1 MPQAFRR
8 RLQERMA
15 QKEAQ
20 ISALQKQ
27 EMDDAG
33 FGGKLGNT
41 PAAKIRRAA
50 VLHKHMVET
59 EQFRNRMEREI
70 SQNLEEMRRQNDV
83 HRSKALQDQ
92 VSAVVVW
99 DMLT

>member
-1 MPQAFRR
+1 
-8 RLQERMA
+8 MA

-33 FGGKLGNT
+33 FGKVGNT

-50 VLHKHMVET
+50 ILHKHMVEL
-59 EQFRNRMEREI
+59 EEFRKRMDREI

-83 HRSKALQDQ
+83 NRSKAIQDQ
-92 VSAVVVW
+92 VW
-99 DMLT
+99 